1 MQVSTKGFEIRDFLG
16 FLGFLNKK
24 KKNKKITPC
33 GLICKFQQKNA
44 EFRIPKQQDMTQRK
58 KFQHK
63 EFLTE
68 CPPKEL
74 TLKAFFFMDFLN
86 FLCLKFVNLK

>member
-1 MQVSTKGFEIRDFLG
+1 MQVFTKGFEIRDFLG
-16 FLGFLNKK
+16 FLSFLNKK
-24 KKNKKITPC
+24 INKKKVTPC

-44 EFRIPKQQDMTQRK
+44 EFRIPKQQYMTQRQ

-74 TLKAFFFMDFLN
+74 TLKAFFFYGFP
-86 FLCLKFVNLK
+86 KFSMP